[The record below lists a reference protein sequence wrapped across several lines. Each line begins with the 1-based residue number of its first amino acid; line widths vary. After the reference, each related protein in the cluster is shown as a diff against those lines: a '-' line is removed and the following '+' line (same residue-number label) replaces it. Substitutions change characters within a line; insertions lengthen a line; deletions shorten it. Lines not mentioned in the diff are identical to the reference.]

1 MLDIKVEMGEIKD
14 NQKFIIG
21 EISAM
26 EKNFAE
32 VLRTL
37 EKIAKSVQE
46 TDKVSSPAGFD
57 GQPKKVT
64 CYFTD
69 FVILLILLFYLLC

>member
-1 MLDIKVEMGEIKD
+1 MGEIKD

-69 FVILLILLFYLLC
+69 FVIYRFCYFTYYVNLI

>member
-1 MLDIKVEMGEIKD
+1 MGEIKD

-37 EKIAKSVQE
+37 EKIAKSVKE
-46 TDKVSSPAGFD
+46 TDKVSSPAGCD

-69 FVILLILLFYLLC
+69 FVIFRFCYFTYYVNLI